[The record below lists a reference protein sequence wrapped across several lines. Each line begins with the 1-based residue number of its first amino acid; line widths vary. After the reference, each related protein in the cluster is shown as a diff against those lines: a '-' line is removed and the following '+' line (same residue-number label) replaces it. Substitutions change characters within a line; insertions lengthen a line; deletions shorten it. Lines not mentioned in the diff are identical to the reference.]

1 MLTMKR
7 VSRIFALLLVGAALG
22 LPVGIYLV
30 QRKFIDKEKALG
42 MVNEEA
48 FVDDYAKKEFIY
60 ADPQRA
66 REALTYAVEIHKEMQ
81 GTSTLSGWP
90 EKSDLGWCYA
100 ELSLIEESAGNPTL
114 AGDYMSQAQ
123 HILKE
128 LGLKDSSESHIRK
141 LLQRTPSTNQLSS
154 VQSK

>member
-1 MLTMKR
+1 MKR
-7 VSRIFALLLVGAALG
+7 LSRILALLLLGAVVG
-22 LPVGIYLV
+22 LPLGIYLV

-48 FVDDYAKKEFIY
+48 LVDDYAKKEFIY
-60 ADPQRA
+60 ADPQNA

-100 ELSLIEESAGNPTL
+100 DLSLIEESAGNLTL
-114 AGDYMSQAQ
+114 ARDYMSQSQ
-123 HILKE
+123 QILKE

-141 LLQRTPSTNQLSS
+141 LLQRTPATNQPSS
-154 VQSK
+154 VQSR